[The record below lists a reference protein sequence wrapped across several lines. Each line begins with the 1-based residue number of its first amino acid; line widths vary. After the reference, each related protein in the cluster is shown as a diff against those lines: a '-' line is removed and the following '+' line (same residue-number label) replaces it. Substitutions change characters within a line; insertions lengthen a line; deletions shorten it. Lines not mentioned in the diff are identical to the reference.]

1 MSQPQWLVKYS
12 ERQQAT
18 SQQAIERAT
27 EIIQRAT
34 GKPRSY
40 YTTRSRKVEFVA
52 YRALFAY
59 LAVELGASY
68 TDVGKALKRSHTTA
82 IHAYESYTLY
92 ATTWEPL
99 ATLREKVINLSNT
112 TKRNGKHRRN
122 TTARTC

>member
-1 MSQPQWLVKYS
+1 MSQPEWLVKYS

-27 EIIQRAT
+27 DIILRAT

-40 YTTRSRKVEFVA
+40 YTTRSRKVEFTA

-68 TDVGKALKRSHTTA
+68 TDVGKALNRSHTTA

-99 ATLREKVINLSNT
+99 AQLREKVINLSN

-122 TTARTC
+122 TTARTR

>member
-27 EIIQRAT
+27 DIVLRAT

-68 TDVGKALKRSHTTA
+68 VAVGKALNRSHATV
-82 IHAYESYTLY
+82 INAYNTYTLY

-99 ATLREKVINLSNT
+99 LQLREKVINLSNT
-112 TKRNGKHRRN
+112 KRNGKHQRN
-122 TTARTC
+122 TTARTR

>member
-1 MSQPQWLVKYS
+1 MSQPENLALYNQ
-12 ERQQAT
+12 RQQAT

-27 EIIQRAT
+27 DIIERAT

-40 YTTRSRKVEFVA
+40 YTTRSRKVEFFV
-52 YRALFAY
+52 YRAIFAY
-59 LAVELGASY
+59 IAVELGASY
-68 TDVGKALKRSHTTA
+68 TAVGKALNRSHATV

-112 TKRNGKHRRN
+112 NAKHRRN
-122 TTARTC
+122 TKSRTR

>member
-1 MSQPQWLVKYS
+1 MSQPEWLVKYN

-18 SQQAIERAT
+18 SLQAIERAT
-27 EIIQRAT
+27 DIILRAT

-68 TDVGKALKRSHTTA
+68 VAVGKALGRSHATA
-82 IHAYESYTLY
+82 IHAYDTYTLY

-99 ATLREKVINLSNT
+99 AQLRNKVINLSNT
-112 TKRNGKHRRN
+112 NAKHRRN
-122 TTARTC
+122 TKSRTR

>member
-1 MSQPQWLVKYS
+1 MTRQEALTLYQQ
-12 ERQQAT
+12 RQQET

-27 EIIQRAT
+27 DIVQRAT

-68 TDVGKALKRSHTTA
+68 VAVGKALGRSHTTA

-99 ATLREKVINLSNT
+99 AQLRTKVINLSNPQ
-112 TKRNGKHRRN
+112 RNGKHRRN
-122 TTARTC
+122 TKSRTR

>member
-1 MSQPQWLVKYS
+1 MSQPENFALYNQ
-12 ERQQAT
+12 RQQAT

-27 EIIQRAT
+27 DIVQRAT

-52 YRALFAY
+52 YRALFTY

-68 TDVGKALKRSHTTA
+68 TAVGKALGRN
-82 IHAYESYTLY
+82 HATVIRAYDNYVLY

-99 ATLREKVINLSNT
+99 AQLRTKVINLSNP

-122 TTARTC
+122 TTARTR

>member
-1 MSQPQWLVKYS
+1 MSQPENLALYNQ
-12 ERQQAT
+12 RQQAT

-27 EIIQRAT
+27 DIIERAT

-40 YTTRSRKVEFVA
+40 YTTRSRKVEFFV
-52 YRALFAY
+52 YRVLFTY
-59 LAVELGASY
+59 IAVELGASY
-68 TDVGKALKRSHTTA
+68 VAVGKALNRSHTTA

-99 ATLREKVINLSNT
+99 AQLREKVINLSNT

>member
-27 EIIQRAT
+27 DIIQRAT

-59 LAVELGASY
+59 IAVELGASY
-68 TDVGKALKRSHTTA
+68 VAVGKALGRTHATA
-82 IHAYESYTLY
+82 IHAYDTYTIY

-99 ATLREKVINLSNT
+99 ATLREKVINLSNQ
-112 TKRNGKHRRN
+112 KRNEKHRRS

>member
-1 MSQPQWLVKYS
+1 MSQPEWLVKYS

-27 EIIQRAT
+27 DIVLRAT

-68 TDVGKALKRSHTTA
+68 VAVGKALNRLHTTA

-99 ATLREKVINLSNT
+99 ATLRNKVINLSNT
-112 TKRNGKHRRN
+112 NAKHRRN
-122 TTARTC
+122 TTARPR

>member
-1 MSQPQWLVKYS
+1 MSQPEWLVKYS

-27 EIIQRAT
+27 DIIQRAT

-59 LAVELGASY
+59 ISVELGASY
-68 TDVGKALKRSHTTA
+68 VAVGKALGRTHATA
-82 IHAYESYTLY
+82 IHAYDTYTIY

-122 TTARTC
+122 TTARTR

>member
-27 EIIQRAT
+27 DIILRAT

-52 YRALFAY
+52 YRALFSY
-59 LAVELGASY
+59 IAVELGASY
-68 TDVGKALKRSHTTA
+68 TDVGKALNRSHATV
-82 IHAYESYTLY
+82 IHAYDTYTIY

-99 ATLREKVINLSNT
+99 AQLRNKVINLST

-122 TTARTC
+122 TTARTR

>member
-1 MSQPQWLVKYS
+1 MSQPQWLVKYN

-27 EIIQRAT
+27 DIVRRAT

-68 TDVGKALKRSHTTA
+68 VAVGKALGRTHATA
-82 IHAYESYTLY
+82 IHAYDTYTIY

-99 ATLREKVINLSNT
+99 AQLREKVINLSNT
-112 TKRNGKHRRN
+112 KRNGKHSRN
-122 TTARTC
+122 TTARTR

>member
-1 MSQPQWLVKYS
+1 MSQPEWLVKYS

-27 EIIQRAT
+27 DIILRAT

-52 YRALFAY
+52 YRALFSY
-59 LAVELGASY
+59 IAVELGASY
-68 TDVGKALKRSHTTA
+68 TDVGKALNRSHATV
-82 IHAYESYTLY
+82 IHAYDTYTIY

-99 ATLREKVINLSNT
+99 AQLRNKVINLST

-122 TTARTC
+122 TTARTR

>member
-1 MSQPQWLVKYS
+1 MSQPQWLAKYS

-27 EIIQRAT
+27 DIVQRAT

-59 LAVELGASY
+59 IAVELGASY
-68 TDVGKALKRSHTTA
+68 VAVGKALGRTHGSA
-82 IHAYESYTLY
+82 IHAYDTYTIY

-99 ATLREKVINLSNT
+99 ATLRNKVINLSNP
-112 TKRNGKHRRN
+112 KRNGKHRRN
-122 TTARTC
+122 TTARTR

>member
-1 MSQPQWLVKYS
+1 MSQPQWLAKYS

-27 EIIQRAT
+27 DIVLRAT

-68 TDVGKALKRSHTTA
+68 VAVGKALNRTHASA
-82 IHAYESYTLY
+82 IHAYDTYTLY

-99 ATLREKVINLSNT
+99 AQLRTKVINLSNT
-112 TKRNGKHRRN
+112 NAKHRRN
-122 TTARTC
+122 TKSRTR

>member
-1 MSQPQWLVKYS
+1 MSQPEWLVKYS

-27 EIIQRAT
+27 DIVQRAT

-59 LAVELGASY
+59 IAVELGASY
-68 TDVGKALKRSHTTA
+68 TAVGKALNRSHATV
-82 IHAYESYTLY
+82 IHAYDTYTLY

-99 ATLREKVINLSNT
+99 ATLRNKVINLSNT
-112 TKRNGKHRRN
+112 NAKHRRN
-122 TTARTC
+122 TTARTR

>member
-1 MSQPQWLVKYS
+1 MSQPEWLVKYS

-27 EIIQRAT
+27 DIILRAT

-59 LAVELGASY
+59 ISVELGASY
-68 TDVGKALKRSHTTA
+68 VAVGKALGRTHATA
-82 IHAYESYTLY
+82 IHAYDTYTIY

-99 ATLREKVINLSNT
+99 AQLRTKVINLSNT
-112 TKRNGKHRRN
+112 KRNANHRRN
-122 TTARTC
+122 SKSRTR

>member
-27 EIIQRAT
+27 DIILRAT

-52 YRALFAY
+52 YRALFTY

-68 TDVGKALKRSHTTA
+68 VAVGKALGRTHGSA
-82 IHAYESYTLY
+82 IHAYDTYTIY

-99 ATLREKVINLSNT
+99 AQLREKVINLSNT

>member
-1 MSQPQWLVKYS
+1 MSQPQWLVKYN

-52 YRALFAY
+52 YRALFTY

-68 TDVGKALKRSHTTA
+68 VAVGKALGRKHPTV
-82 IHAYESYTLY
+82 IHAYDTYTIY

-99 ATLREKVINLSNT
+99 AQLREKVINLSN

-122 TTARTC
+122 TTARTR

>member
-27 EIIQRAT
+27 DIIQRAT

-59 LAVELGASY
+59 IAVELGASY
-68 TDVGKALKRSHTTA
+68 TAVGKALNRSHATA
-82 IHAYESYTLY
+82 IHAYDTYTLY

-99 ATLREKVINLSNT
+99 ATLRNKVINLSNP
-112 TKRNGKHRRN
+112 KRNGKHRRN

>member
-1 MSQPQWLVKYS
+1 MSQPQRLAKYS

-27 EIIQRAT
+27 DIIQRAT

-52 YRALFAY
+52 YRAIFAY
-59 LAVELGASY
+59 IAVELGASY
-68 TDVGKALKRSHTTA
+68 TAVGKALNRSHATV

-99 ATLREKVINLSNT
+99 AQLREKVINLSNP
-112 TKRNGKHRRN
+112 KRNGKHRRN
-122 TTARTC
+122 TTARPR

>member
-1 MSQPQWLVKYS
+1 MSQPEWLVKYS

-27 EIIQRAT
+27 DIVQRAT

-68 TDVGKALKRSHTTA
+68 VAVGKALGRTHATA
-82 IHAYESYTLY
+82 IHAYDTYTIY

-99 ATLREKVINLSNT
+99 AQLREKVINLSNT
-112 TKRNGKHRRN
+112 KRNAKYRRN
-122 TTARTC
+122 TTARTR

>member
-1 MSQPQWLVKYS
+1 MSQPENFALYNQ
-12 ERQQAT
+12 RQQAT

-27 EIIQRAT
+27 DIIQRAT

-40 YTTRSRKVEFVA
+40 YTTRSRKVEYVA

-59 LAVELGASY
+59 IAVELGASY
-68 TDVGKALKRSHTTA
+68 VAVGKALGRTHTTA

-99 ATLREKVINLSNT
+99 ATLRNKVINLSNP
-112 TKRNGKHRRN
+112 KHNGKHRRN
-122 TTARTC
+122 TKSRTR

>member
-1 MSQPQWLVKYS
+1 MTRQEALTLYQQ
-12 ERQQAT
+12 RQQET

-27 EIIQRAT
+27 DIVLRAT

-40 YTTRSRKVEFVA
+40 YTTRSRKVEYVA

-68 TDVGKALKRSHTTA
+68 VAVGKALGRSHATA
-82 IHAYESYTLY
+82 IHAYDTYTLY

-99 ATLREKVINLSNT
+99 AQLRTKVINLSNP
-112 TKRNGKHRRN
+112 KRNGKHQRN
-122 TTARTC
+122 TTVRTR

>member
-27 EIIQRAT
+27 DIILRAT

-68 TDVGKALKRSHTTA
+68 VAVGKALGRTHATA
-82 IHAYESYTLY
+82 IHAYDTYTIY

-99 ATLREKVINLSNT
+99 ATLRNKVINLSNP
-112 TKRNGKHRRN
+112 KRNGKHRRN
-122 TTARTC
+122 TTARTH

>member
-1 MSQPQWLVKYS
+1 MSQPQRLAKYS

-27 EIIQRAT
+27 DIIQRAT

-52 YRALFAY
+52 YRAIFAY
-59 LAVELGASY
+59 IAVELGASY
-68 TDVGKALKRSHTTA
+68 TAVGKALNRSHATV

-112 TKRNGKHRRN
+112 NAKHRRN
-122 TTARTC
+122 TKSRTR

>member
-27 EIIQRAT
+27 DIIQRAT

-68 TDVGKALKRSHTTA
+68 TDVGKALKRSHATA
-82 IHAYESYTLY
+82 IPAYDTYTLY

-122 TTARTC
+122 TTARTR

>member
-1 MSQPQWLVKYS
+1 MSQPEWLVKYN
-12 ERQQAT
+12 ERQKAT

-27 EIIQRAT
+27 DIIQRAT

-59 LAVELGASY
+59 IAVELGASY
-68 TDVGKALKRSHTTA
+68 TDVGKALNRSHATV
-82 IHAYESYTLY
+82 IHAYDTYTIY

-99 ATLREKVINLSNT
+99 AQLRNKVINLST

-122 TTARTC
+122 TTARTR

>member
-27 EIIQRAT
+27 DIVQRAT

-59 LAVELGASY
+59 LSVEMGASY
-68 TDVGKALKRSHTTA
+68 VAVGKALGRTHATA
-82 IHAYESYTLY
+82 IHAYDTYTIY

-99 ATLREKVINLSNT
+99 ATLREKVINLSNP
-112 TKRNGKHRRN
+112 NAKHRRN
-122 TTARTC
+122 TKSRTR

>member
-1 MSQPQWLVKYS
+1 MSQPQWLVKYN

-40 YTTRSRKVEFVA
+40 YTTRSRKVEYVA

-59 LAVELGASY
+59 IAVELGASY
-68 TDVGKALKRSHTTA
+68 VAVGKALGRKHPTA
-82 IHAYESYTLY
+82 IHAYDTYTLY

-99 ATLREKVINLSNT
+99 AQLREKVINLSNT
-112 TKRNGKHRRN
+112 KRNGKYRRN
-122 TTARTC
+122 TTARTR